1 MGGTMRKDFRTKQVM
16 VGKQMVHLSKADR
29 DFGERFINGLTI
41 FVMGVATGLVLGY
54 LMTI

>member
-1 MGGTMRKDFRTKQVM
+1 MRKDFRTKQVM